1 MIVERPE
8 GNKLTGLYRGK
19 VIQHLPHGR
28 LKVYIPAVYA
38 AEWET
43 HPEMLPSAEQLT
55 PLFAGSNQGNGVFS
69 YPNIGSI
76 VMCQFINGD
85 QNYPLV
91 IGATLG
97 GPNAFGQYLHI
108 YSDIK
113 DENNQVLSTDIV
125 AVNHSSPSHLITA
138 GKTHIRL
145 FEDGRISAITMTPN
159 DVPVEVDFQKK
170 ELSTDFLDHDINS
183 QLVMSNRGE
192 ISASTNDCIKEI
204 YSNLHINI
212 SGEISSNSYNV
223 LGKTYSDLWFSSEG
237 QMRTSVHNLNSDIHS
252 HYTQN
257 NSGNFNIDTH
267 SPSITCNIDAKT
279 TGTMIIDVKSSGS
292 HSKITMNQNGIM
304 EINTTDKLNIIAT
317 NQINMTTNITNIN
330 SPGGVNIIGNTHITG
345 NLVTTGTTT
354 DVGCTLAT
362 HKHPEMQSGDVV
374 SPGVMTGVGVG

>member
-1 MIVERPE
+1 MIIERPE

-97 GPNAFGQYLHI
+97 GPNAFGQYSHI

-113 DENNQVLSTDIV
+113 DENNQVLSTDIS

-138 GKTHIRL
+138 GKTHLRL

-159 DVPVEVDFQKK
+159 DVPVEVDFQKQ
-170 ELSTDFLDHDINS
+170 ELSTDFLKHNINS
-183 QLVMSNRGE
+183 QFVMSNKGE
-192 ISASTNDCIKEI
+192 ISASTNDYIKKI
-204 YSNLHINI
+204 YSDLHINI
-212 SGEISSNSYNV
+212 SGEISSSSHNV
-223 LGKTYSDLWFSSEG
+223 PGKTYSDLWFNSEG
-237 QMRTSVHNLNSDIHS
+237 QMRTSVHDLNSDIHS
-252 HYTQN
+252 HYTQD

-279 TGTMIIDVKSSGS
+279 TGIMIIDIKQAGGNST
-292 HSKITMNQNGIM
+292 ITLNADGTLIIDTSDKVD
-304 EINTTDKLNIIAT
+304 INATNVINLSTKKANIIAPDG
-317 NQINMTTNITNIN
+317 IKM
-330 SPGGVNIIGNTHITG
+330 IGDTV
-345 NLVTTGTTT
+345 LVGSLVATKTIT

-362 HKHPEMQSGDVV
+362 HTHPEMQSGDVV
-374 SPGVMTGVGVG
+374 SPGVMTGVGKG

>member
-55 PLFAGSNQGNGVFS
+55 PLFAGSSQGNGVFS

-97 GPNAFGQYLHI
+97 GPYAFGQYSHI
-108 YSDIK
+108 YDSKMDG
-113 DENNQVLSTDIV
+113 QVALSTDINK
-125 AVNHSSPSHLITA
+125 VNHSSPSHLITA
-138 GKTHIRL
+138 GKTHLRL

-159 DVPVEVDFQKK
+159 DVPVEVNFQQK
-170 ELSTDFLDHDINS
+170 ELATDFLDHNINS

-192 ISASTNDCIKEI
+192 ISASTND
-204 YSNLHINI
+204 YMN
-212 SGEISSNSYNV
+212 
-223 LGKTYSDLWFSSEG
+223 
-237 QMRTSVHNLNSDIHS
+237 DIHS
-252 HYTQN
+252 NYIAN
-257 NSGNFNIDTH
+257 INGNVHIDTY
-267 SPSITCNIDAKT
+267 SPQITCYID
-279 TGTMIIDVKSSGS
+279 MKSQGSIEIEAVEPGS
-292 HSKITMNQNGIM
+292 HTKIQMMSNGNIMVDSTTQIQIHAKNIKINADTQLDITTPQCTITDSVAFNVKAPTINLDSTEGSTTIKSK
-304 EINTTDKLNIIAT
+304 
-317 NQINMTTNITNIN
+317 
-330 SPGGVNIIGNTHITG
+330 SGVTFYN
-345 NLVTTGTTT
+345 
-354 DVGCTLAT
+354 
-362 HKHPEMQSGDVV
+362 
-374 SPGVMTGVGVG
+374 